1 MKADTKLYAITKVIK
16 NAREQTEKIKNF
28 RDDELALYL
37 YIELGVIYEIITN
50 ENYNAMRKEV
60 NS

>member
-1 MKADTKLYAITKVIK
+1 MKSETKLHAVTKLIK
-16 NAREQTEKIKNF
+16 NAREQTEKYKNF

-37 YIELGVIYEIITN
+37 YIELGVIHEIITN
-50 ENYNAMRKEV
+50 ENYKKMKKEV

>member
-1 MKADTKLYAITKVIK
+1 MKADTKLYAITQLIK
-16 NAREQTEKIKNF
+16 NAREQVEQYKNF

-37 YIELGVIYEIITN
+37 YCELGVIYEIITN
-50 ENYNAMRKEV
+50 ENYNAMRKKY

>member
-1 MKADTKLYAITKVIK
+1 MKADTKLYAITQLIK
-16 NAREQTEKIKNF
+16 NAREQVEQYKNF

-50 ENYNAMRKEV
+50 ENHNAMRKEV